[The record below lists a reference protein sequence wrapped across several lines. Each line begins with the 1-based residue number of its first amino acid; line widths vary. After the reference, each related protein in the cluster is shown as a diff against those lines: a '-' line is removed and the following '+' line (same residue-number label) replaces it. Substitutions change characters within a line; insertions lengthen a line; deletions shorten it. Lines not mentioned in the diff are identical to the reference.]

1 MSKLNEVIKTAIDNL
16 QQIVDANTIIGTP
29 INTDSGTT
37 IIPVSKV
44 SIGIASG
51 GVDYVTSKNTALQNF
66 GGGNGAG
73 VTVSPVAFIVVSA
86 SGDTKILNMN
96 STPSI
101 QDPIASVDSIITKAP
116 EIIEKI
122 KNIFASPSVEDE
134 ESEEISK

>member
-1 MSKLNEVIKTAIDNL
+1 MSKLNDVIKTAIDNL

-29 INTDSGTT
+29 INTESGTT

-44 SIGIASG
+44 TIGIASG
-51 GVDYVTSKNTALQNF
+51 GVDYINNKNTSLQNF

-86 SGDTKILNMN
+86 NGDTKILGMDAPV
-96 STPSI
+96 SS
-101 QDPIASVDSIITKAP
+101 QDPLASVDSIITKAP

-122 KNIFASPSVEDE
+122 KNIFTTEINVADE
-134 ESEEISK
+134 E

>member
-51 GVDYVTSKNTALQNF
+51 GVDYVTNKNTALQNF

-86 SGDTKILNMN
+86 NGDTKILNMN

-122 KNIFASPSVEDE
+122 KNIFTSASVEDE